1 MKVLA
6 RTLRKLEALGCV
18 KQVKAQAN
26 SDLATA
32 FYFKCVKLIREPDEA
47 EWQYFISPHR
57 GLSHAAA
64 VAGDEDL
71 DADGEIDED
80 YDLEDSTHLDPDNKG
95 RSLKNL
101 KEFERPVAQWD
112 GDYCLNNFLLEIVD
126 RSGTQ
131 GMSTMVTLIPL

>member
-32 FYFKCVKLIREPDEA
+32 FYFKCVKLIREPDES

-64 VAGDEDL
+64 GAGDEYL
-71 DADGEIDED
+71 DADGEVDED
-80 YDLEDSTHLDPDNKG
+80 YDPEHLTHLEPDIKG
-95 RSLKNL
+95 PPLKNL
-101 KEFERPVAQWD
+101 HEVERPVAQWD
-112 GDYCLNNFLLEIVD
+112 GDCCLNNFLFEIID

-131 GMSTMVTLIPL
+131 GMSTMVTSISR